1 MSTGTWDYDG
11 PDPNKPEDWNT
22 TDGLGQASTDP
33 SAFGGPNGE
42 PVPLDPNDPDA
53 DSGGSGS
60 GHGGPYGQATRNDH
74 KPADAF
80 GAAANTGADATD
92 ASADV
97 NVTGANNVA
106 GNSSAEAAEIAA
118 VPDPQSPAGQAAI
131 LAIIEKYQAKS
142 AGTVQSSATTEQ
154 AHGSHAAD
162 GGSSD
167 SSSDRHH
174 GDNGSGDGMSS
185 GGGGGLMGILS
196 SLLGGGGSGL
206 GGMNPLG
213 QQGMPF
219 GQQGMGGSPFG
230 DPYAQQAGATQAA
243 DPFAAPA
250 GAPATAAASYT
261 KAADP
266 FASTPSSGTA
276 SATNAGNTSAD
287 PFAAASTDD
296 ANGDKGKTDDG
307 GKTDTNGNSSS
318 STTASA
324 GSSGSGVDASAFGG
338 ADGTAVPA
346 DPAATTS

>member
-11 PDPNKPEDWNT
+11 PDPNKPDEWNT
-22 TDGLGQASTDP
+22 SDGLGLAGPVP

-42 PVPLDPNDPDA
+42 PVPPDPNDPDA
-53 DSGGSGS
+53 GSNSGS
-60 GHGGPYGQATRNDH
+60 GGGPYGQATRNDH
-74 KPADAF
+74 KPLDAF
-80 GAAANTGADATD
+80 GTSANTGADATD

-131 LAIIEKYQAKS
+131 LAIIEKYQHKS
-142 AGTVQSSATTEQ
+142 AGTVESSAATEQ

-162 GGSSD
+162 SGSD
-167 SSSDRHH
+167 SGSDRHH
-174 GDNGSGDGMSS
+174 GDSSSGDGMGSG

-206 GGMNPLG
+206 GGMNPFG

-230 DPYAQQAGATQAA
+230 DPYTQQAGATQAA
-243 DPFAAPA
+243 DPFATPA
-250 GAPATAAASYT
+250 GAPATQAASY

-287 PFAAASTDD
+287 PFAASTDD
-296 ANGDKGKTDDG
+296 TKGDDKGKTDDT
-307 GKTDTNGNSSS
+307 GKTGDHNSGN
-318 STTASA
+318 TTASA
-324 GSSGSGVDASAFGG
+324 SSSGSGVDTSAFSG

>member
-11 PDPNKPEDWNT
+11 PDPNKPEQWNT
-22 TDGLGQASTDP
+22 SDGLGLAGPVP

-42 PVPLDPNDPDA
+42 PVPPDPNEPDT
-53 DSGGSGS
+53 GSGS
-60 GHGGPYGQATRNDH
+60 GNGPYGQATRNDH
-74 KPADAF
+74 KPLDAF
-80 GAAANTGADATD
+80 GTSANAGADATD

-106 GNSSAEAAEIAA
+106 GNSSAEAKEIAS

-142 AGTVQSSATTEQ
+142 AGTVESSANTEQ

-162 GGSSD
+162 SSSD
-167 SSSDRHH
+167 SGSDRHH
-174 GDNGSGDGMSS
+174 GDSGSGDGMGS

-196 SLLGGGGSGL
+196 SLLGGGSGM

-213 QQGMPF
+213 QQGMSPF
-219 GQQGMGGSPFG
+219 GQGMGGSPFG
-230 DPYAQQAGATQAA
+230 DPYAAQRAGAATPAA
-243 DPFAAPA
+243 DPFATPA
-250 GAPATAAASYT
+250 GAPATQAASYT

-276 SATNAGNTSAD
+276 SATNAGSTSAD
-287 PFAAASTDD
+287 PFAAASTNDS
-296 ANGDKGKTDDG
+296 DKGKTDDG
-307 GKTDTNGNSSS
+307 KPTDKDGSGSGAAASS
-318 STTASA
+318 
-324 GSSGSGVDASAFGG
+324 GSSGSGVDTSAFGG
-338 ADGTAVPA
+338 TDGTAVPA